1 MHISYNEKVNY
12 GFNVQGVSGCCGLC
26 AVYGFYVRNDRDDVI
41 TKEEYD
47 ALDHIDFIK
56 HVQDSFVSNV
66 ESARFSRMII
76 TDVVPSEITNVDAA
90 YYDSRAKHNEAINLY
105 TILTDLG
112 WKKLGAMFKNKKTN
126 NVVASFYKDV

>member
-76 TDVVPSEITNVDAA
+76 TDAVPSEITNVDAA